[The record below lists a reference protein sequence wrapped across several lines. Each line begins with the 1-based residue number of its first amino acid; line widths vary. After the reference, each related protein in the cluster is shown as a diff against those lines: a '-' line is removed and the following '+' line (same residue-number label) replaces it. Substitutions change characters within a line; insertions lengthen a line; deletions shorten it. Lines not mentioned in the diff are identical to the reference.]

1 MEIWMMNTTINKQD
15 LIELGYKKHTAESII
30 RQAKQIMVQ
39 QGYVFYNNRR
49 LGRVPTCTVENI
61 LGISLPLNKEE

>member
-1 MEIWMMNTTINKQD
+1 MKTTISKQD
-15 LIELGYKKHTAESII
+15 LINLGYKKHTAESII

-39 QGYVFYNNRR
+39 QGYAFYNNRR

-61 LGISLPLNKEE
+61 LGISLLLNNEEDND